1 MSAFSRIQVRQW
13 VWGLCLLII
22 LGTAFSWGYRALT
35 YQALNE
41 LENESSNRL
50 TLFVSNLNG
59 TLANYEHLPKLISTN
74 PYVLNALQQPINSQI
89 DVINRYL
96 ESVVDTQGA
105 SDVYLMDSQGLTV
118 AASNWN
124 LERSFVG
131 QNFNFRPYFQT
142 AIKGEAGRY
151 FALGTTSLQRG
162 YYFSHPVYQGNKVD
176 GVIVIKIDL
185 ADIEAAWSDR
195 GNQFIV
201 TDDDGIIF
209 LTTQPRWTYKTIRE
223 IDADRLRDIK
233 SSRRYAKKPIQRLPY
248 EELESLGPGAT
259 LVAIQDEPQSKS
271 NTYLHLQQNMM
282 KAGWTVHLLSDI
294 DKVQGTVAL
303 RATLGG
309 FGALIVL
316 LLVTLY
322 VVNRQRRLALQGSTE
337 LLERRVQQR
346 TRELETEIDERK
358 KAEQNLRDTQAEL
371 IQAAKLAGLG
381 QMSAGISH
389 ELNQPITAIRSYSKN
404 AQRMLERKQ
413 IDDASHNLGEIVEL
427 TQHMAGIISQLRGF
441 SRKSGGERTR
451 VSIEKAVDQAR
462 GMFQREIEKH
472 QISVKINLDP
482 ELSVVTDSL
491 LLNQVLVNV
500 FSNAIHAMESVT
512 TRQIT
517 IDAVSQDDGVT
528 IGIGD
533 TGPGIPAKVIENVFD
548 PFFTTKEVGLG
559 LGLGL
564 SISYRIMESL
574 GGKIE
579 VANCTESG
587 ARFELYLPH
596 DE

>member
-1 MSAFSRIQVRQW
+1 MSKFSRVQVRQLA
-13 VWGLCLLII
+13 WGACFLVI
-22 LGTAFSWGYRALT
+22 LGTALSWGYRALT
-35 YQALNE
+35 VQALNE
-41 LENESSNRL
+41 LEIESSNRL

-59 TLANYEHLPKLISTN
+59 TLANFEHLPKLISAN
-74 PYVLNALQQPINSQI
+74 PYVLNALQQPVKQQVG
-89 DVINRYL
+89 VINRYL
-96 ESVVDTQGA
+96 QSVVNTQGA
-105 SDVYLMDSQGLTV
+105 SDVYLMNSQGLTV

-142 AIKGEAGRY
+142 AIKGAAGRY

-162 YYFSHPVYQGNKVD
+162 YYFSYPVYQGDRVA

-185 ADIEAAWSDR
+185 ADIETAWSDR
-195 GNQFIV
+195 GNHFIV
-201 TDDDGIIF
+201 TDDDGIVF
-209 LTTQPRWTYKTIRE
+209 LTTHARWTYKSIRTINP
-223 IDADRLRDIK
+223 DRMRDIK
-233 SSRRYAKKPIQRLPY
+233 LSRRYAEKTIQRLPY
-248 EELESLGPGAT
+248 EEIETLSQGVT
-259 LVAIQDEPQSKS
+259 LVEIKDEPESGA
-271 NTYLHLQQNMM
+271 NTYLHLQQNMV
-282 KAGWTVHLLSDI
+282 KAGWTVHLLSDT
-294 DKVQGTVAL
+294 DTVQGTVAL

-309 FGALIVL
+309 SGALIVL
-316 LLVTLY
+316 LLVSLY

-346 TRELETEIDERK
+346 TRELESEIDERK
-358 KAEQNLRDTQAEL
+358 KAEQNLRDTQDEL

-389 ELNQPITAIRSYSKN
+389 ELNQPLTAIRSYSKN

-413 IDDASHNLGEIVEL
+413 IENASRNLGEIVEL

-441 SRKSGGERTR
+441 SRKSVGDRTR
-451 VSIEKAVDQAR
+451 VSIDKAIDQALS
-462 GMFQREIEKH
+462 MFRPEIEKN
-472 QISVKINLDP
+472 QISVQMNLNP
-482 ELSVVTDSL
+482 ELTVVTDNL

-500 FSNAIHAMESVT
+500 FSNAIHAMASAT
-512 TRQIT
+512 IRQIS
-517 IDAVSQDDGVT
+517 IDADSRPDGVT
-528 IGIGD
+528 ISIGD
-533 TGPGIPAKVIENVFD
+533 SGPGIPARVIENVFD

-579 VANCTESG
+579 VANCAESG

>member
-1 MSAFSRIQVRQW
+1 MSAFSRIQLRQW
-13 VWGLCLLII
+13 VWGSCVLVI
-22 LGTAFSWGYRALT
+22 LGTALSWGYRALT
-35 YQALNE
+35 YQALDE

-50 TLFVSNLNG
+50 TLFVSNLRG
-59 TLANYEHLPKLISTN
+59 ALANYEHLPKLISTN
-74 PYVLNALQQPINSQI
+74 PYVLNALQQPINPQI
-89 DVINRYL
+89 DIINRYL
-96 ESVVDTQGA
+96 ESVVNTQGA
-105 SDVYLMDSQGLTV
+105 SDVYLMNRQGLTV

-142 AIKGEAGRY
+142 AIKGQAGRY

-162 YYFSHPVYQGNKVD
+162 YYFSHPVYQGNRVE

-195 GNQFIV
+195 GNHFIV
-201 TDDDGIIF
+201 TDDDGIVF
-209 LTTQPRWTYKTIRE
+209 LTTHPRWTYKTIRE
-223 IDADRLRDIK
+223 IDDDRIRDIK
-233 SSRRYAKKPIQRLPY
+233 LSRRYAEKTIQRLPY
-248 EELESLGPGAT
+248 EEVESLGQAAT
-259 LVAIQDEPQSKS
+259 LVEIKDEPQSKA
-271 NTYLHLQQNMM
+271 NTYLHLQQNMV
-282 KAGWTVHLLSDI
+282 KAGWTVHLLSDT

-309 FGALIVL
+309 FSALIVM

-322 VVNRQRRLALQGSTE
+322 IVNRQRRLALQGSTE

-389 ELNQPITAIRSYSKN
+389 ELNQPLTAISSYSKN

-413 IDDASHNLGEIVEL
+413 FDDASQNLGEIVEL
-427 TQHMAGIISQLRGF
+427 TRHMAGIISQLRGF

-451 VSIEKAVDQAR
+451 ISIEKAVDQAL
-462 GMFQREIEKH
+462 GMFQREIEKN
-472 QISVKINLDP
+472 QISVQIKLNP
-482 ELSVVTDSL
+482 ELSVVTDNL

-500 FSNAIHAMESVT
+500 FSNAIHAMESVAI
-512 TRQIT
+512 RQIT

-579 VANCTESG
+579 VANCTKNG

>member
-41 LENESSNRL
+41 LEHESSNRL

-59 TLANYEHLPKLISTN
+59 TLANYEHLPRLISTN
-74 PYVLNALQQPINSQI
+74 PYVLNALQQPISSQI

-233 SSRRYAKKPIQRLPY
+233 SSRRYAKKTIQRLPY
-248 EELESLGPGAT
+248 EEVESLGPGAT

-271 NTYLHLQQNMM
+271 NTYLHLQKNMM
-282 KAGWTVHLLSDI
+282 KAGWTVHLLSDT

-517 IDAVSQDDGVT
+517 IDAASQDDGVT